1 MIESPFHLIEEESYN
16 LPDLFHHWF
25 IGRIRAVLLLDGA
38 QVRRVEKTVSVEV
51 HQLTLHPGHWIEIP

>member
-1 MIESPFHLIEEESYN
+1 MIESPFHLIEEESCN

-38 QVRRVEKTVSVEV
+38 QVRRVEKTVSV
-51 HQLTLHPGHWIEIP
+51 